1 MSGIRPLTKADAAAY
16 RALRLE
22 GLRLAPEAFSA
33 AYEDEI
39 LSGDEEFARRIPDAP
54 PSAIFGAFQGAAL
67 VATTGFLVHAGRK
80 ERHKGMI
87 WGVYVAEAARGQ
99 GLAKRLLQA
108 AIDRARTIEGLE
120 LLQLGVGV
128 DNAPARALY
137 AAAGFEVY
145 GVERKALRLGPGRY
159 VDEELRALDLTAG
172 QVL

>member
-1 MSGIRPLTKADAAAY
+1 MSGIRPLTKADVVAY

-39 LSGDEEFARRIPDAP
+39 LRGDEEFARRIPDAP
-54 PSAIFGAFQGAAL
+54 PSAILGAFRGMDL
-67 VATTGFLVHAGRK
+67 VAMMGFLVHAGRK

-99 GLAKRLLQA
+99 GLAKRLLRA
-108 AIDRARTIEGLE
+108 VIDRARTVEGLE
-120 LLQLGVGV
+120 ILQLGVGV

-137 AAAGFEVY
+137 TAAGFEVY
-145 GVERKALRLGPGRY
+145 GVERKALKLGAGRY
-159 VDEELRALDLTAG
+159 VDEELRMLDLSNR
-172 QVL
+172 

>member
-22 GLRLAPEAFSA
+22 GLALAPEAFSA

-39 LSGDEEFARRIPDAP
+39 LRGDEEFARRIPDAP
-54 PSAIFGAFQGAAL
+54 PSAIFGAFQGEAL
-67 VATTGFLVHAGRK
+67 VAMTGFLVHAGRK

-108 AIDRARTIEGLE
+108 AIDRARTVEGLE
-120 LLQLGVGV
+120 ILHLGVGV

-145 GVERKALRLGPGRY
+145 GIERRALRLGPGRY
-159 VDEELRALDLTAG
+159 VDEELRVLDLMVG
-172 QVL
+172 